1 MANKY
6 KLRDGVVLTT
16 VCGETLLLATR
27 KVRDTCPYTL
37 HLDDASKYLL
47 ALIENSSDKVKMTA
61 EISARFN
68 LSEELALRNLESF
81 ISAMEEYGVIV
92 PEECE

>member
-6 KLRDGVVLTT
+6 KLRDGVVRTT
-16 VCGETLLLATR
+16 VCGETMILATR
-27 KVRDTCPYTL
+27 KVRDICPYYL

-47 ALIENSSDKVKMTA
+47 VLIENSSDKEKITA
-61 EISARFN
+61 EISERFN
-68 LSEELALRNLESF
+68 ISEEDAFKNLNCF
-81 ISAMEEYGVIV
+81 INEMEGYGVIV